1 MLLDIHTHRLPA
13 DASAALLSCCMR
25 DVPLPKGAR
34 FISAGIHPWYLTRE
48 DYPRQ
53 LEWVVSMLNDR
64 RVIALGEAGLDKR
77 CDTPFD
83 LQVEAFQAIALLASQ
98 HRLPLLIHAVKS
110 SEELIAL
117 KKRMKPENAWII
129 HGFRGKKELAES
141 LVRQGFYLSFG
152 EKYQAEAL
160 QAVPADRLLLETDE
174 SICPIEEL
182 YRRAARQR
190 NIGVEQLV
198 SEIQETTG
206 LLFFNQ

>member
-25 DVPLPKGAR
+25 DVPLPEGAR

-83 LQVEAFQAIALLASQ
+83 LQVEAFQATSIGDIFIDRTGEQIHILLHDTDIAPQ
-98 HRLPLLIHAVKS
+98 
-110 SEELIAL
+110 AL
-117 KKRMKPENAWII
+117 
-129 HGFRGKKELAES
+129 
-141 LVRQGFYLSFG
+141 
-152 EKYQAEAL
+152 
-160 QAVPADRLLLETDE
+160 
-174 SICPIEEL
+174 
-182 YRRAARQR
+182 
-190 NIGVEQLV
+190 
-198 SEIQETTG
+198 
-206 LLFFNQ
+206 

>member
-25 DVPLPKGAR
+25 DVPLPEGAR

-83 LQVEAFQAIALLASQ
+83 LQVEAFQAIALLASR
-98 HRLPLLIHAVKS
+98 HRLPLLIHTVKS

-129 HGFRGKKELAES
+129 HGFRLKGRDLS
-141 LVRQGFYLSFG
+141 RRVFIPGILRVRII
-152 EKYQAEAL
+152 
-160 QAVPADRLLLETDE
+160 P
-174 SICPIEEL
+174 
-182 YRRAARQR
+182 
-190 NIGVEQLV
+190 V
-198 SEIQETTG
+198 SWNG
-206 LLFFNQ
+206 WCLC

>member
-25 DVPLPKGAR
+25 DVPLPEGAR

-83 LQVEAFQAIALLASQ
+83 LQVEAFQAIALLASR

-117 KKRMKPENAWII
+117 KKRMKPENA
-129 HGFRGKKELAES
+129 GSFMASGGKRNWLK
-141 LVRQGFYLSFG
+141 VLSGRVFICRSA
-152 EKYQAEAL
+152 KNI
-160 QAVPADRLLLETDE
+160 RLRLCRPCQPTGCCWKRTRV
-174 SICPIEEL
+174 S
-182 YRRAARQR
+182 AR
-190 NIGVEQLV
+190 
-198 SEIQETTG
+198 
-206 LLFFNQ
+206 